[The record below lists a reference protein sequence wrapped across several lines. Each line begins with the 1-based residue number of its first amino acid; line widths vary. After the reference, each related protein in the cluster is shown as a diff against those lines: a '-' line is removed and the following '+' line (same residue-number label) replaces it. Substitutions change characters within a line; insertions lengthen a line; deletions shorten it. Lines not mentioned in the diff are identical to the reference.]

1 MTAKSLFRCRL
12 EAVKPSK
19 SVLLTASWVTIFVAT
34 SMFAM
39 EEFPGPDCR
48 LVVGAPCEVNPCSLL
63 DQARDFLTRMEPSTA
78 EHLRV
83 AAAEFDVERSMRVQQ
98 ALFREDLVWMR
109 RGYSQQ
115 QLDVMVF
122 VAIALSLELSV
133 EREAALRNE
142 FVENP
147 EPKTMKRL
155 QNIVRYQTQAVDLL
169 ARLASQL
176 RQVPERVL
184 AFNY

>member
-1 MTAKSLFRCRL
+1 M
-12 EAVKPSK
+12 
-19 SVLLTASWVTIFVAT
+19 VLAASWVTIFVAT
-34 SMFAM
+34 SMFSMA
-39 EEFPGPDCR
+39 EDSGPEC
-48 LVVGAPCEVNPCSLL
+48 LIIVGAPCEVNPCTLV
-63 DQARDFLTRMEPSTA
+63 DQAHDFLTRMAPSTA

-83 AAAEFDVERSMRVQQ
+83 AAAEFDVERNMRVQQ

-115 QLDVMVF
+115 QLDLMVF

-133 EREAALRNE
+133 EREAALRDE

-169 ARLASQL
+169 ARLAPQL
-176 RQVPERVL
+176 RQIPERVL

>member
-1 MTAKSLFRCRL
+1 
-12 EAVKPSK
+12 
-19 SVLLTASWVTIFVAT
+19 
-34 SMFAM
+34 
-39 EEFPGPDCR
+39 
-48 LVVGAPCEVNPCSLL
+48 
-63 DQARDFLTRMEPSTA
+63 MEPSTA

-83 AAAEFDVERSMRVQQ
+83 AAVEFDVERSMRVQQ

-133 EREAALRNE
+133 EREATLRDE

-169 ARLASQL
+169 ARLAPQL